1 MDLVILVVV
10 YNLSPEESATL
21 QSLSACCDFLKT
33 HKHNIII
40 RDNSSK
46 GYSQSQHN
54 TLSQMLNG
62 ASFTYW
68 HDGINLSLSE
78 IYNSVITQQLKAEQI
93 LVIWDHDSQFTTDY
107 FIKLAQAQ
115 TENKDCSLFLPIITN
130 HDDIV
135 SPSNVWGFK
144 GSYWKHPQYGRLQ
157 AQNHTAI
164 NSGMAIRGEYLLHR
178 FPGYDTHLKFYNT
191 DNYFMWCYAQTEKM
205 LVVLQTNI
213 NHQLNFYSPSESFSQ
228 QAARYSEMRSSA
240 IYLAGLKSF
249 WLKLLT
255 YVYYDVFSIKLAYK
269 RRDIRY
275 ALLR

>member
-21 QSLSACCDFLKT
+21 QSLSVCCDFLKM

-40 RDNSSK
+40 RDNSRK
-46 GYSQSQHN
+46 GYFQSQHN

-115 TENKDCSLFLPIITN
+115 TENKDCALFLPIITN
-130 HDDIV
+130 LSLIHI
-135 SPSNVWGFK
+135 
-144 GSYWKHPQYGRLQ
+144 
-157 AQNHTAI
+157 
-164 NSGMAIRGEYLLHR
+164 
-178 FPGYDTHLKFYNT
+178 
-191 DNYFMWCYAQTEKM
+191 
-205 LVVLQTNI
+205 
-213 NHQLNFYSPSESFSQ
+213 
-228 QAARYSEMRSSA
+228 
-240 IYLAGLKSF
+240 
-249 WLKLLT
+249 
-255 YVYYDVFSIKLAYK
+255 
-269 RRDIRY
+269 
-275 ALLR
+275 